1 MIPHLNASMKTNQA
15 KLLQASR
22 DNDTQSV
29 LNLLALGIEPNYR
42 DHIFPI
48 HAAAICGNPVTL
60 EALLKSGANPNARS
74 MMGHTA
80 LQYAMTRNHP
90 IETVLQLV
98 TLLLQYGAVADT
110 HGDFA
115 HHSKFAYALKS
126 QELMDLL
133 GFSMKECAER
143 ERQEREELELIRKE
157 RRELLRARRQNA
169 PVNNDESGES

>member
-1 MIPHLNASMKTNQA
+1 MKTNQDQ
-15 KLLQASR
+15 LLQASR
-22 DNDTQSV
+22 DNDTQRV
-29 LNLLALGIEPNYR
+29 LELLAQGIDPNYR

-48 HAAAICGNPVTL
+48 HAAAICGNPVML
-60 EALLKSGANPNARS
+60 EALLKSGATPNARS

-98 TLLLQYGAVADT
+98 TLLLQYGAEANT

-143 ERQEREELELIRKE
+143 ERQEMEVLELKRKE
-157 RRELLRARRQNA
+157 RRELIRARKRNA
-169 PVNNDESGES
+169 EADNAST

>member
-1 MIPHLNASMKTNQA
+1 MKEKQI
-15 KLLQASR
+15 KLLQATR
-22 DNDTQSV
+22 DNDTTAV
-29 LNLLALGIEPNYR
+29 LELLAQGIEPNYR

-98 TLLLQYGAVADT
+98 TLLLQHGAVADT

-133 GFSMKECAER
+133 GFSMEECAER
-143 ERQEREELELIRKE
+143 ERQEREALDLKRKE
-157 RRELLRARRQNA
+157 RRELIRARTRNA
-169 PVNNDESGES
+169 ATGNDFS

>member
-1 MIPHLNASMKTNQA
+1 MITNQA
-15 KLLQASR
+15 KVLQASR
-22 DNDTQSV
+22 DNDTQGV
-29 LNLLALGIEPNYR
+29 LNLLAQGVDPNYR
-42 DHIFPI
+42 DYIFPI

-60 EALLKSGANPNARS
+60 EALLKSGSNPNARS

-133 GFSMKECAER
+133 GFSMEECAECA
-143 ERQEREELELIRKE
+143 RQEREALDLKRKE
-157 RRELLRARRQNA
+157 RRELIRARKRNA
-169 PVNNDESGES
+169 VTGNDFS

>member
-1 MIPHLNASMKTNQA
+1 MKTNQER
-15 KLLQASR
+15 LLQAAR
-22 DNDTQSV
+22 DNDTQRV
-29 LNLLALGIEPNYR
+29 LNLLDQGIDPNYR
-42 DHIFPI
+42 NHIFPI

-60 EALLKSGANPNARS
+60 EALLKAGAKPNARS

-115 HHSKFAYALKS
+115 HHSKFAYALQS

-133 GFSMKECAER
+133 GFSLKECAESA
-143 ERQEREELELIRKE
+143 RQEREALELKRKE
-157 RRELLRARRQNA
+157 RRESLRARKRNA
-169 PVNNDESGES
+169 ETSNASILEE

>member
-1 MIPHLNASMKTNQA
+1 MKTNQA

-22 DNDTQSV
+22 DNDSQSV
-29 LNLLALGIEPNYR
+29 LNLLAQGIEPNYR

-48 HAAAICGNPVTL
+48 HAAAICGNPVIL

-80 LQYAMTRNHP
+80 LQYAMTRNHS

-98 TLLLQYGAVADT
+98 TLLLQHGAEADT

-133 GFSMKECAER
+133 GFSMEECAER
-143 ERQEREELELIRKE
+143 ERQEREALELKRKE
-157 RRELLRARRQNA
+157 RRERLRARKRNA
-169 PVNNDESGES
+169 AVDNDEINNSV

>member
-1 MIPHLNASMKTNQA
+1 MKTNQA

-22 DNDTQSV
+22 DNDSQRV
-29 LNLLALGIEPNYR
+29 LNLLAQGIEPNYR

-48 HAAAICGNPVTL
+48 HAAAICGNPVIL
-60 EALLKSGANPNARS
+60 EALLKSGSNPNARS

-80 LQYAMTRNHP
+80 LQYAMTRNHS

-133 GFSMKECAER
+133 GFSMEECAER
-143 ERQEREELELIRKE
+143 ERKEREALVLKRKK
-157 RRELLRARRQNA
+157 RRESLHVRKSNTE
-169 PVNNDESGES
+169 VNNDESGEF

>member
-1 MIPHLNASMKTNQA
+1 MKEKQI
-15 KLLQASR
+15 KLLQATR
-22 DNDTQSV
+22 DNDTTAV
-29 LNLLALGIEPNYR
+29 LELLAQGIEPNYR

-98 TLLLQYGAVADT
+98 TLLLQHGAVADT

-133 GFSMKECAER
+133 GFSMEECAER
-143 ERQEREELELIRKE
+143 ERQEREALDLKRKE
-157 RRELLRARRQNA
+157 RRELIRARTRSA
-169 PVNNDESGES
+169 ATGNDFS